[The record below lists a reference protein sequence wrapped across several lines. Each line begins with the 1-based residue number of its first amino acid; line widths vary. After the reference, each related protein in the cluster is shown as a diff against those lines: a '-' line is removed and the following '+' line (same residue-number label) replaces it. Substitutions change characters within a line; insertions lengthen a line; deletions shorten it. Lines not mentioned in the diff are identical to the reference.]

1 MMKILVATDFSPHAE
16 RALEHGIALARL
28 FGGTVELFSSAYIPP
43 TALAAMATG
52 MSPGLIQE
60 ARDETH
66 AKLEAQVA
74 RVRAQGLE
82 VTCSSSTDEPSMAI
96 CARAREI
103 GADLIATGTRGH
115 TGLAHVVF
123 GSIAERVTRLA
134 HCSVLTAHADSP
146 AAGAYRRVLVPT
158 DFSPDAELALTW
170 ARKLVEKTGG
180 KLVVLHSYDLPALL
194 TGGAAF
200 ATPTIQQSLQSAAR
214 ERLDELRKS
223 LPGQEIETVL
233 AHGRPDLSILETAES
248 ERIDL
253 IAMGTRGRT
262 GLAHVVMGSTAERV
276 LRRAH
281 QPVVTLK
288 LPQSGA

>member
-16 RALEHGIALARL
+16 RALEHGVALAGV

-66 AKLEAQVA
+66 TKLEARVA
-74 RVRAQGLE
+74 KLRGKGVD
-82 VTCSSSTDEPSMAI
+82 VSCSSSTDEPSLAI

-115 TGLAHVVF
+115 TGIAHVVF

-146 AAGAYRRVLVPT
+146 AAGPYRRVLVPT
-158 DFSPDAELALTW
+158 DFSPDADLALAW
-170 ARKLVEKTGG
+170 ARKLLAKTGG

-200 ATPTIQQSLQSAAR
+200 ATPSIQLSLQTAAR
-214 ERLDELRKS
+214 ERLDELKKS
-223 LPGQEIETVL
+223 LAGTDVETVL

-248 ERIDL
+248 AKVDL
-253 IAMGTRGRT
+253 IVMGTRGRT

-276 LRRAH
+276 VRRAH

-288 LPQSGA
+288 IPHG

>member
-1 MMKILVATDFSPHAE
+1 MKKTLVATDFSPHAE

-52 MSPGLIQE
+52 MSPGLIQQ

-66 AKLEAQVA
+66 NRLEALAAKL
-74 RVRAQGLE
+74 RGKGLD
-82 VTCSSSTDEPSMAI
+82 VTCSSSTDEPSLAI
-96 CARAREI
+96 CARAKEI
-103 GADLIATGTRGH
+103 GAELVAMGTRGH
-115 TGLAHVVF
+115 TGIAHVVF
-123 GSIAERVTRLA
+123 GSIAERVARLA

-146 AAGAYRRVLVPT
+146 APSAYRRVLVPT
-158 DFSPDAELALTW
+158 DFSPDADLALAW

-200 ATPTIQQSLQSAAR
+200 SAPSIQQSLQTAAR
-214 ERLDELRKS
+214 ERLDLLKKTLSGVDVEA
-223 LPGQEIETVL
+223 VL
-233 AHGRPDLSILETAES
+233 SHGRPDLSILETAES
-248 ERIDL
+248 ERVDL

-288 LPQSGA
+288 LTNPA